1 MYRSGVWVA
10 GSVDDD
16 PDWVSMKLLVA
27 MASSNSTATSVALLT
42 VGLYRCEN
50 VVVGASGDEALR
62 QVSSIV

>member
-1 MYRSGVWVA
+1 
-10 GSVDDD
+10 
-16 PDWVSMKLLVA
+16 MKLLFA

-62 QVSSIV
+62 QVSAIV